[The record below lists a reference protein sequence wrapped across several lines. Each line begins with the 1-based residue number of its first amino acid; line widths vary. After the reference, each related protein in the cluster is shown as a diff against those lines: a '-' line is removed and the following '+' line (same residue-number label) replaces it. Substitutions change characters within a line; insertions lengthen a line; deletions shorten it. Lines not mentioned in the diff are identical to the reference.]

1 MTDDL
6 HTIHEIDQR
15 RERLKDVARDVVAY
29 HAILAEAGIPA
40 EMAGYLVGSVQ
51 DRLIVAAAPETA
63 RPYERWEY
71 DDDV

>member
-6 HTIHEIDQR
+6 HTIHETDQR

-29 HAILAEAGIPA
+29 HAILVEAGMPD
-40 EMAGYLVGSVQ
+40 EMVGYLVGSVQ

-63 RPYERWEY
+63 RPYERE
-71 DDDV
+71 DDDDA